1 MVNIGAGWHTLIAIM
16 LIAGGAGLYFLRS
29 FRPALARDHDIFFAA
44 VGLLCGGI
52 LFFQGWRLDPIL
64 QFGQFMLTGSVLFFA
79 FESIRLRGIA
89 TEQAKRDLPIVDED
103 RPVSRVYRAELDEL
117 EFEERPN
124 SRIRGRREDRSG
136 YADDDEVD
144 TPRRRPDRGSSL
156 SRLESS
162 EDRPRRRPPRPEEQ
176 LPPASSR
183 SSSRSN
189 PVGLGE
195 DRPPRRRSQRSEPAT
210 FGDDPRYGSE
220 YNAGYR
226 EGLQDDVSLTDD
238 EAPRPRRRR
247 SPSDRTPP
255 RSSRDRDQPRDSPD
269 PGDAYVDYQPL
280 PRLEDEENRR
290 DEFDT

>member
-64 QFGQFMLTGSVLFFA
+64 QFGQFMLTGSALFFA

-89 TEQAKRDLPIVDED
+89 TEQAKRDMPIVDEE

-124 SRIRGRREDRSG
+124 SRLRGRRDERSDYG
-136 YADDDEVD
+136 DDYYEESS
-144 TPRRRPDRGSSL
+144 RRRPRRQNL
-156 SRLESS
+156 ERLESS
-162 EDRPRRRPPRPEEQ
+162 EDRPRRRRPQPEEQ
-176 LPPASSR
+176 LPPAR
-183 SSSRSN
+183 SRSN
-189 PVGLGE
+189 GTDMNE
-195 DRPPRRRSQRSEPAT
+195 DRPPRRRSPRSQPSDY
-210 FGDDPRYGSE
+210 GDYASYSP
-220 YNAGYR
+220 
-226 EGLQDDVSLTDD
+226 EGPSD
-238 EAPRPRRRR
+238 EETPRPRRRR
-247 SPSDRTPP
+247 SGESNPG
-255 RSSRDRDQPRDSPD
+255 RSSRDAMD

-280 PRLEDEENRR
+280 PRLEDDDNRP
-290 DEFDT
+290 DELGS